1 MLQEFEQW
9 RFFIDA
15 LRIIKI
21 KFFTIIFTLY
31 SVFILYIML
40 GVNLFG
46 GLINQKK
53 ISKMMELNPDASN

>member
-15 LRIIKI
+15 LRIIKK

>member
-9 RFFIDA
+9 RFFVDA
-15 LRIIKI
+15 LATIKN

-31 SVFILYIML
+31 SVFVLYIMI

-53 ISKMMELNPDASN
+53 IEKLMELNPTA